1 MGATLESKVGGTY
14 AKYVLFV
21 LVLVYIANFVDRLII
36 SIVAE
41 EIKADLG
48 ISDAQLGF
56 LSGTAF
62 AVFYAVF
69 GLPLGRLADLWV
81 RKSLISIGLVFW
93 STMTALSGTA
103 SNFPQLAVYR
113 FGVGVGEASASP
125 AAFSILSDYFSPKVR
140 ATVLA
145 IYSAGAYIGMGL
157 GIFAGGWVVD
167 GWKGAY
173 DVPGTAPFDLAAWQA
188 AFLVV
193 GLPGVLLAVW
203 VFTLAE
209 PRRGQS
215 EGIYTPP
222 HPHPFREAGHELMSI
237 LPPFTFYKLY
247 RSEGG
252 TRVLVNNLVFLLLLC
267 AGGTALASLTGNPQQ
282 WIVVG
287 AGFYATFSWVQHL
300 AIRDNPTFTMMFRS
314 KAFLYSVVGFPS
326 ISFVSYGV
334 VFWTPAFFIRAHGV
348 DASEVGTIAGLSMMV
363 GGGLGVVFGGFWAD
377 RWKKTNP
384 RARILI
390 GLVTVALTTP
400 AALLLFTTR
409 EVHLAYVANF
419 FFTGFSA
426 MWVGAATSTINDL
439 VMPRMRAVA
448 SAFYFLMNTLVGL
461 ALGPFMVGQ
470 VSDWLMGQGHTGVE
484 SLRAGLFSCLLFLLV
499 PTICF
504 IACLKHIQPDENNR
518 LTRALNAGEKGL
530 QLAE

>member
-1 MGATLESKVGGTY
+1 M
-14 AKYVLFV
+14 LFV

-48 ISDAQLGF
+48 ITDAQLGF

-93 STMTALSGTA
+93 SAMTALSGTA
-103 SNFPQLAVYR
+103 RSFPQLAVYR

-145 IYSAGAYIGMGL
+145 IYTSGGYVGIGL
-157 GIFAGGWVVD
+157 GIFAGGWIVD
-167 GWKGAY
+167 GWKATY
-173 DVPGTAPFDLAAWQA
+173 TVPGTAPLGLAAWQA
-188 AFLVV
+188 VFLIV
-193 GLPGVLLAVW
+193 GLPGILLSVW
-203 VFTLAE
+203 VATLVE

-215 EGIYTPP
+215 EGIYTAA
-222 HPHPFREAGHELMSI
+222 HPHPFRDAGRELMAI

-247 RSEGG
+247 QSKRG
-252 TRVLVNNLVFLLLLC
+252 TQALATNLGFLFLLF
-267 AGGTALASLTGNPQQ
+267 AGGTALTSLTGNAHQ
-282 WIVVG
+282 WAVVG
-287 AGFYATFSWVQHL
+287 AGFYATFSWLQNL
-300 AIRDNPTFTMMFRS
+300 AIRDPPTFTMMFRS
-314 KAFLYSVVGFPS
+314 KAFLYSVIGFPS
-326 ISFVSYGV
+326 ISFVGYGV
-334 VFWTPAFFIRAHGV
+334 LFWTPAFFIRAHGV
-348 DASEVGTIAGLSMMV
+348 DASEVGTVAGLSMMV
-363 GGGLGVVFGGFWAD
+363 GGALGAVLGGIWAD

-390 GLVTVALTTP
+390 GLVTVALTAP
-400 AALLLFTTR
+400 AAVVLLTAR
-409 EVHLAYVANF
+409 GVHLAYVANF
-419 FFTGFSA
+419 LFTGFSA
-426 MWVGAATSTINDL
+426 IWVGAATSTINDL

-470 VSDWLMGQGHTGVE
+470 VSDWLTVQGYPAVE
-484 SLRAGLFSCLLFLLV
+484 SLRVGLLSCLLFLLV

-504 IACLKHIQPDENNR
+504 IACLRHIEADEKNR
-518 LTRALNAGEKGL
+518 LARASRAGEEDL